1 MLRSTSYSSR
11 NGGLPRTSKEA
22 NGKPSFHNMIWLA
35 RPGVMCASPFLVQ
48 SSARIKSIELGVD
61 IGHDTMGHGAFFVEV
76 SAYLGSLIGHGECS
90 WADYNLE
97 GTLPA
102 SRQAHVE
109 YLDDCGKWRKQ
120 SGTQARDSNALVLH
134 KSKHILEANPV
145 LNDHP
150 AHQDHLKG
158 HEKSID
164 FSVPA
169 VRDIEAVSHTSLSQD
184 FNSVYR
190 PISPSVDLDEFFTN
204 SMSWVESSSLD
215 HTYALGVD
223 DDLLWHLPLSCD
235 ILNGPLD
242 LSPFLIENSVGSPI
256 QRSIT
261 SENDHPE
268 WVHERSISVVGTKS
282 NLEGARCLIKSL
294 VRHGKITQCY
304 QTTTA
309 MDPGIPDVDE
319 IMEKLESL
327 IPETATTSREA
338 HESTLSMKDASSSSH
353 LFNTFIYSF
362 TNNFA
367 GLRDVPRRSLM
378 QLLRDRH
385 DIRTQLFEII
395 KSGKPGVAKPLADN
409 LFRAAIE
416 GCDADAAATI
426 IHHIKSN
433 PKLAIDPNEIV
444 CNLEGEDYT
453 PIELAGKF
461 RNTELV
467 RTILAFR
474 ADPNKTYRR
483 EHDKYWK
490 KGALALALGHW
501 ENGSVYPFKESPTDE
516 PEPVSLDLLRL
527 LLDCGAEV
535 RVDLLENAMRPGP
548 GHTAVAEELISRVPA
563 TDHQMWFESE
573 WLLICLIHY
582 LEDRAADKIVRRL
595 FAHCDSTN
603 CSKCI
608 SANPKMIERM
618 LCHAAR
624 RSNIKLSQFLVQHTT
639 KLQSA
644 LAAAIRAGCAKLA
657 QFFLDRGAH
666 VDDPVEPWHHPK
678 KFRDPYGGMYNG
690 MFDENGYD
698 RPLFTTVPFE
708 YVVTPIRTPLAEAI
722 RARDDH
728 LINTFVTLGGL
739 APLSDETHFQAA
751 VLAAVE
757 VGNASYLKIIL
768 DRGLRPLEGACL
780 TLALAVAIR
789 NDETDVA
796 LILLDAGAS
805 PYNCRSIHGTP
816 VISAL
821 ERRNK
826 RVVEP
831 MLECDVYHSPRVH
844 GDEKFAL
851 EVAASWCEVDMIE
864 DFIRLGSGV
873 RYGIQMTPLAAAVRF
888 QNRSVVQLLLEH
900 KSSHPGS
907 VMSPEGVFPLQAA
920 LEIRDYDMVRFLIL
934 NGVDPAEYSAFE
946 YAIRHDSA
954 GYQLLLSEF
963 KSHHPNGLP
972 GFFGPLLSKAIE
984 LDSHSLID
992 SLLGT
997 GADVNSWCTRR
1008 PFHPRRIYEDGSM
1021 NNQRVLGF
1029 AIKHQKGQCHE
1040 LVRKLLTR
1048 GAEPDYIVSEYEVS
1062 NDHGRICVLETALI
1076 VAVKTR
1082 NLRLVNLLLEYGA
1095 ELNRPA
1101 RRGLKQ
1107 TPLQAAC
1114 ETGSYKMVEFLLQRG
1129 ANVNSAAAERHGGT
1143 ALQMAAKTGSLKIVK
1158 LLLDNGADP
1167 HMAKSKVGG
1176 RTAFEAA
1183 AENGCLDILYL
1194 VWNAVLPFGFGEK
1207 ECQSAKDF
1215 AKQKGHRGCVDFID
1229 FLSGGSSQSFLD
1241 Q

>member
-1 MLRSTSYSSR
+1 M
-11 NGGLPRTSKEA
+11 
-22 NGKPSFHNMIWLA
+22 
-35 RPGVMCASPFLVQ
+35 
-48 SSARIKSIELGVD
+48 
-61 IGHDTMGHGAFFVEV
+61 
-76 SAYLGSLIGHGECS
+76 IGHGECS
-90 WADYNLE
+90 WADYNSD

-120 SGTQARDSNALVLH
+120 SGTQARDSSALVLH
-134 KSKHILEANPV
+134 KSRHILEATPV
-145 LNDHP
+145 LNDHL
-150 AHQDHLKG
+150 AHQDHLKA
-158 HEKSID
+158 HEKIKD
-164 FSVPA
+164 LSVP
-169 VRDIEAVSHTSLSQD
+169 VVHNIEGVSDASLSQD

-190 PISPSVDLDEFFTN
+190 PMSPSVDLDEFITK
-204 SMSWVESSSLD
+204 SMSWIGSSSLD
-215 HTYALGVD
+215 QTYALGVD
-223 DDLLWHLPLSCD
+223 DELLSHLPLSCD

-242 LSPFLIENSVGSPI
+242 LSPFLIENSAGSPI

-268 WVHERSISVVGTKS
+268 LVHERSISVLGTKS
-282 NLEGARCLIKSL
+282 HLEGARSLIDSL
-294 VRHGKITQCY
+294 VRHGKIAQCY
-304 QTTTA
+304 QTTTV
-309 MDPGIPDVDE
+309 MDPEIPDVEE

-327 IPETATTSREA
+327 LPETATTSPEVP
-338 HESTLSMKDASSSSH
+338 ESTLSMKDASSSSH

-367 GLRDVPRRSLM
+367 GLRDIPRRSLM

-395 KSGKPGVAKPLADN
+395 KSGKSGIAKPLADN

-416 GCDADAAATI
+416 GCDADAVATI

-433 PKLAIDPNEIV
+433 PKLAIDPNDIV
-444 CNLEGEDYT
+444 CNFEDEDYT
-453 PIELAGKF
+453 PIELAAKS
-461 RNTELV
+461 RNAELV
-467 RTILAFR
+467 RTLLAFR

-483 EHDKYWK
+483 EQNKYWK

-501 ENGSVYPFKESPTDE
+501 ENGSVYPFKQSPTDE
-516 PEPVSLDLLRL
+516 PEPVGLDLLRL

-535 RVDLLENAMRPGP
+535 RVDLLQNAMRPGP

-563 TDHQMWFESE
+563 TDHQIWFESE

-582 LEDRAADKIVRRL
+582 LENCAADKIVRRL

-603 CSKCI
+603 CSKCAL
-608 SANPKMIERM
+608 ANPKLIEKM

-624 RSNIKLSQFLVQHTT
+624 RSNIKLSEFLVHHTT

-644 LAAAIRAGCAKLA
+644 LAAAIRAGCEKLA
-657 QFFLDRGAH
+657 QFLLDRGAH
-666 VDDPVEPWHHPK
+666 VDDPVESWHHPE

-698 RPLFTTVPFE
+698 RPFFPSVPFE

-722 RARDDH
+722 RARDEH
-728 LINTFVTLGGL
+728 LINTFETLGGL
-739 APLSDETHFQAA
+739 APLSDELHFQAA
-751 VLAAVE
+751 VLAAAE

-768 DRGLRPLEGACL
+768 DRGPRLLEGACL

-805 PYNCRSIHGTP
+805 PYNRQRIYGTP
-816 VISAL
+816 IISAL

-826 RVVEP
+826 RVVES
-831 MLECDVYHSPRVH
+831 MLECDIYHCPRVH

-851 EVAASWCEVDMIE
+851 EVAASWCGVDVIE
-864 DFIRLGSGV
+864 DFIRLGSSVHHGV
-873 RYGIQMTPLAAAVRF
+873 QITPLAAAVKS
-888 QNRSVVQLLLEH
+888 QNRSVVQLLLDH
-900 KSSHPGS
+900 KASRPGS
-907 VMSPEGVFPLQAA
+907 VMNPEGVFPLQAA
-920 LEIRDYDMVRFLIL
+920 LEIRDYDMVRFLVL
-934 NGVDPAEYSAFE
+934 NGVDPAEYSAFQ

-954 GYQLLLSEF
+954 AYQFLLSEF
-963 KSHHPNGLP
+963 KSQHPNGLP
-972 GFFGPLLSKAIE
+972 GFLGPLLSKAIE
-984 LDSHSLID
+984 LDSHALLD
-992 SLLGT
+992 SLLEN
-997 GADVNSWCTRR
+997 GADVNSWCTKR
-1008 PFHPRRIYEDGSM
+1008 PFNPWRMDEDGAI

-1029 AIKHQKGQCHE
+1029 AIKHQKGQCDG
-1040 LVRKLLTR
+1040 LVRKLLNR
-1048 GAEPDYIVSEYEVS
+1048 GAKPDYIVSEYEVS
-1062 NDHGRICVLETALI
+1062 SDHGRICVLETAL
-1076 VAVKTR
+1076 VLAVKTR
-1082 NLRLVNLLLEYGA
+1082 SLLLVSLLLEYGA
-1095 ELNRPA
+1095 ALNRPA

-1114 ETGSYKMVEFLLQRG
+1114 ETGSYKVVEFLLQRG

-1158 LLLDNGADP
+1158 LLLDSGADP
-1167 HMAKSKVGG
+1167 YMAGSKVGG

-1183 AENGCLDILYL
+1183 AEHGCLDILCL
-1194 VWNAVLPFGFGEK
+1194 LWNAVLPFRFSEK
-1207 ECQSAKDF
+1207 ECQSAREF

-1241 Q
+1241 K